1 MRAALL
7 LLVGVATITAAPAPG
22 NAASFAVPRLEAS
35 PSPDI
40 VEVAR
45 HCGRHHH
52 WVPRHRTRSGRL
64 IHGHCAPNRR
74 H

>member
-7 LLVGVATITAAPAPG
+7 LLVGVSALAAPAPVK
-22 NAASFAVPRLEAS
+22 AASFVAPRLEAS